1 MGLSCL
7 AQSEPLII
15 KEPDESRSKPRRFVR
30 VKPSRV
36 ANGIENSAFQ
46 DTEELE
52 KSPSSCSKTSPERIT
67 DHIQSGVRRKSPNE
81 CINSES
87 SSIKGGTKKKVRPNN
102 VNAKS
107 PSKEYYQIWMAE
119 NPKVVEKVL
128 DDLEE
133 APPLPPRALHRPLER
148 SHALPVPPVVLRH
161 QKPKKNIL
169 KPEDSFGFELIDV
182 DEPLIF
188 NSKNT
193 CSNILDDKDSLS
205 EKRLKSPKKT
215 IGSDNY
221 ITTVLPK
228 KNSSPKNVD
237 NSSLSNCSSS
247 SEDTIEANP
256 AIKPHKPLSRQ
267 ISNASTKFP
276 VDSVETPTHKPL
288 QKNLSSDS
296 SSSESSEKKEEI
308 TNNLTGTPLRVP
320 KKLENLS
327 DITPIHR
334 VPSFRAEPV
343 IPLRPHPKALERV
356 AGIASNLPICP
367 PTPTHHARKIRNK
380 EIFKPPSLKS
390 FDQSPEFEIVTSPE
404 IKHADIRAIDTLD
417 GWANSKLLEN
427 NSENVCTCEK
437 LDGTSNFHSL
447 DTLDG
452 WVNTKSLG
460 ATSECNCACKANRLS
475 ENVHKTLTKS
485 DASANFVP
493 LRSLDTIDGWVNT
506 KSIENSSECN
516 CACRAN
522 KLSENIHKT
531 LVKADG
537 TNFVPELHKT
547 LSKPSWSLKVGESS
561 LRSLGDLVNIDTRP
575 PDIRS
580 QELSRPSL
588 DIRLQEQSET
598 SMEGQASGGAIPL
611 PLRHLTSTRLPSIPE
626 RSPRVITLDSE
637 HEEPLPPCKL
647 FTFNILFPDIFTPL

>member
-15 KEPDESRSKPRRFVR
+15 KEPDEIHSKPRRFVR
-30 VKPSRV
+30 VKPSRIT
-36 ANGIENSAFQ
+36 NGIENSAFQ

-52 KSPSSCSKTSPERIT
+52 KSPPDPTRSSADKTT

-81 CINSES
+81 SVNSEN
-87 SSIKGGTKKKVRPNN
+87 SSIKGGTKKKVRPN

-107 PSKEYYQIWMAE
+107 PSKEYYQIWTAE
-119 NPKVVEKVL
+119 NPKVVEQVL

-148 SHALPVPPVVLRH
+148 SHAFPVPPVVLRH
-161 QKPKKNIL
+161 QKPKKNVL

-182 DEPLIF
+182 DEPITILDS
-188 NSKNT
+188 NSKNS
-193 CSNILDDKDSLS
+193 CSTFLGDSLA
-205 EKRLKSPKKT
+205 EKKLKSPKKT

-228 KNSSPKNVD
+228 KISSPKNVD

-256 AIKPHKPLSRQ
+256 SIKPHKPLSRQ

-276 VDSVETPTHKPL
+276 LDSPVETPTHKVL
-288 QKNLSSDS
+288 QKKLSSDS
-296 SSSESSEKKEEI
+296 SSSESSEQKEEI

-320 KKLENLS
+320 KKLEKQLENPLEG
-327 DITPIHR
+327 TPVHR
-334 VPSFRAEPV
+334 TPSFRSEPIV
-343 IPLRPHPKALERV
+343 PLRPHPKALERV
-356 AGIASNLPICP
+356 AGIASNLPVCP
-367 PTPTHHARKIRNK
+367 PTPTHHARKLRNK

-390 FDQSPEFEIVTSPE
+390 FDPSPEFEIVTSPE
-404 IKHADIRAIDTLD
+404 IKHADIRSIDTLD
-417 GWANSKLLEN
+417 GWAGSKLLEN
-427 NSENVCTCEK
+427 TENACACEMAQLPENIHKTLTKSEA
-437 LDGTSNFHSL
+437 GSNFVPVRST
-447 DTLDG
+447 DTVDG
-452 WVNTKSLG
+452 WVNSKSLENS
-460 ATSECNCACKANRLS
+460 TPENTCCCKTNKLS
-475 ENVHKTLTKS
+475 ENVHKTLTK
-485 DASANFVP
+485 AEGVP
-493 LRSLDTIDGWVNT
+493 HV
-506 KSIENSSECN
+506 
-516 CACRAN
+516 
-522 KLSENIHKT
+522 
-531 LVKADG
+531 
-537 TNFVPELHKT
+537 VPDIRKT

-575 PDIRS
+575 PDVRS

-588 DIRLQEQSET
+588 DIRLQEPTEDLP
-598 SMEGQASGGAIPL
+598 EGQASGGSISL

-637 HEEPLPPCKL
+637 HEEPLPPCKSS
-647 FTFNILFPDIFTPL
+647 IFFLYTHI